1 MTFHAKTPVANL
13 ADINECIEGISN
25 CSIDAVCNNTKGSY
39 NCTCRPGY
47 SGNGQTCKGKIFAPF
62 RSIQIKINSRWFKS
76 VERSSTQKNI
86 PFNRRRVAFCK
97 NHFQLLTVK
106 TSLRSFINIFVHT
119 IINEPVV
126 PLKKSF
132 GVSYCKFVIFLLSH
146 LHSIHFF
153 CAHYFQQY
161 SDD

>member
-76 VERSSTQKNI
+76 VERSSTQKI
-86 PFNRRRVAFCK
+86 YHSTVGESHSVKVSK

-126 PLKKSF
+126 PLKNRLAYPIVNS
-132 GVSYCKFVIFLLSH
+132 
-146 LHSIHFF
+146 
-153 CAHYFQQY
+153 
-161 SDD
+161 

>member
-1 MTFHAKTPVANL
+1 MLCATIPKDPTTVLVDQGILEMDKRAKIKT
-13 ADINECIEGISN
+13 
-25 CSIDAVCNNTKGSY
+25 
-39 NCTCRPGY
+39 
-47 SGNGQTCKGKIFAPF
+47 FAPF

-146 LHSIHFF
+146 YIQPICSVRITFNNTLMISVLWDTDG
-153 CAHYFQQY
+153 YFSNQRNLKMPIKTMET
-161 SDD
+161 